1 MGKVES
7 KLQRYQQ
14 LQSLLKSSAEEWT
27 DNVIDLEVLMGDF
40 FCLDNDGHLYI
51 KYLPVDGDFVY
62 VSDLDGNDRRAV
74 PLQYFSDE
82 VAEHILKCMTK
93 AFLVN
98 EIKVRL

>member
-1 MGKVES
+1 MAKQES

-14 LQSLLKSSAEEWT
+14 LQSLLKLSVSYS
-27 DNVIDLEVLMGDF
+27 DNVFDLDMLIEDF
-40 FCLDNDGHLYI
+40 VCLDNDGKIFI

-62 VSDLDGNDRRAV
+62 VSDFDGNNRGEV
-74 PLQYFSDE
+74 PIDSFSDD

-98 EIKVRL
+98 EIRERL